1 MEAIME
7 VPSDTRHALLL
18 RSHFR
23 IFRDVGKRVRLD
35 EDRERR
41 VLLLSDDDWCRWSD
55 FSLDG
60 PLPATP
66 PVSVMLRRLG
76 AATYRLAAL
85 ADQPRAV

>member
-1 MEAIME
+1 MMEA
-7 VPSDTRHALLL
+7 PLDTHHALLL

-23 IFRDVGKRVRLD
+23 VFRDVGKHVRLD

-41 VLLLSDDDWCRWSD
+41 LLLLSSDDWSRWSD

-60 PLPATP
+60 PLPAAP

-76 AATYRLAAL
+76 TATYRLAAL
-85 ADQPRAV
+85 ADLVPAV